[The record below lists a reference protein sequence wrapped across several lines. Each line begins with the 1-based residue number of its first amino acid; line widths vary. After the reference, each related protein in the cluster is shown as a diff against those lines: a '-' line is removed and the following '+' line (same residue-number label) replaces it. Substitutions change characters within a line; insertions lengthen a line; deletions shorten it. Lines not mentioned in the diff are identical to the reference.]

1 MDKTLQ
7 ALFAL
12 LRAGLWGRYDE
23 AMASAFPLSAQEWE
37 RVFTMA
43 RQQTVTGIA
52 FRGLDFL
59 PEDAAP
65 PMGVMA
71 KWMAHADRIEQS
83 NRVMNETVTKLY
95 GHFASAGVEAV
106 LQKGQGVAAMYP
118 EPLLRECG
126 DIDFYFPGHDGVSDP
141 LAGISGAV
149 RERQPDDSWSYVVDG
164 IVVEHHTDLLDIQSP
179 RAKRYV
185 KRLIEEK
192 GFEKVVTGDGVEVL
206 VPAPEVNLL
215 LLSSHILKHAFGVG
229 IGLRQ
234 FCDYAVARRYYE
246 RRVNAEEM
254 REIWRMTGLEK
265 WQELLENFLTEYL
278 SCHPER
284 QRRIFIGKI
293 LHSVQNDNAECHS
306 ESLLCHSEQS
316 CRSEQ
321 SSCHS
326 ERSEESFC
334 KKKTGVLLDIVL
346 KGGNFGV
353 YSKDREN
360 VPRARWAR
368 KVQTFKALMG
378 NIGFAFRYAP
388 GEWFWTTMQL
398 LGGQFR

>member
-12 LRAGLWGRYDE
+12 LQAGLWGTFDE
-23 AMASAFPLSAQEWE
+23 AAASAFPLSAGEWE
-37 RVFTMA
+37 RVFALA

-59 PEDAAP
+59 PEEAAP
-65 PMGVMA
+65 PMGIMA

-83 NRVMNETVTKLY
+83 NRVMNETVAKLY

-126 DIDFYFPGHDGVSDP
+126 DIDLFFPGHDGVSDP
-141 LAGISGAV
+141 LAGIDGAV
-149 RERQPDDSWSYVVDG
+149 RERQPDDSWVYVVDG
-164 IVVEHHTDLLDIQSP
+164 IIVEHHTDLLDIQSP

-246 RRVNAEEM
+246 GRVNEEEM

-265 WQELLENFLTEYL
+265 WQGLLEGFVTCYL
-278 SCHPER
+278 
-284 QRRIFIGKI
+284 GKR
-293 LHSVQNDNAECHS
+293 SFADAQDDRCHS
-306 ESLLCHSEQS
+306 EPCACHSEQS
-316 CRSEQ
+316 P
-321 SSCHS
+321 CHS
-326 ERSEESFC
+326 ERSEESFD
-334 KKKTGVLLDIVL
+334 KKKTDVLLDIVL

-360 VPRARWAR
+360 VSRARWAR
-368 KVQTFKALMG
+368 KVQTFRALMG
-378 NIGFAFRYAP
+378 NVGFAFRYAP

>member
-1 MDKTLQ
+1 MDRTLQ

-12 LRAGLWGRYDE
+12 LQAGLWGRYDD
-23 AMASAFPLSAQEWE
+23 AAASVFPLSAEEWE
-37 RVFTMA
+37 RVFTLA

-59 PEDAAP
+59 PEEAAP
-65 PMGVMA
+65 PMGVAA
-71 KWMAHADRIEQS
+71 KWMAHADRIEQC
-83 NRVMNETVTKLY
+83 NRIMNGTVAKLY

-126 DIDFYFPGHDGVSDP
+126 DIDLYFPGHDGVSDP
-141 LAGISGAV
+141 LAGIPGAV
-149 RERQPDDSWSYVVDG
+149 RKRQPDNSWSYLVDG
-164 IVVEHHTDLLDIQSP
+164 IVVEHHADLVDIQSP

-185 KRLIEEK
+185 KRLIDEK
-192 GFEKVVTGDGVEVL
+192 RFEKVVTGDGVEVM

-246 RRVNAEEM
+246 GRVNELEM

-265 WQELLENFLTEYL
+265 WQWLLEE
-278 SCHPER
+278 
-284 QRRIFIGKI
+284 FIGRF
-293 LHSVQNDNAECHS
+293 LDSDYVLARNDNKDLQDDS
-306 ESLLCHSEQS
+306 
-316 CRSEQ
+316 
-321 SSCHS
+321 HS
-326 ERSEESFC
+326 ERSEESFD
-334 KKKTGVLLDIVL
+334 KKKTDVLLDIVL

-360 VPRARWAR
+360 VSHARWVR
-368 KVQTFKALMG
+368 KMQTFRSLAG
-378 NIGFAFRYAP
+378 NVRFAFRYAP
-388 GEWFWTTMQL
+388 REWFWTIVQL

>member
-12 LRAGLWGRYDE
+12 LQAGLWGRFDE
-23 AMASAFPLSAQEWE
+23 ARASAFPLSAGEWE
-37 RVFTMA
+37 RVFTLA

-59 PEDAAP
+59 PEEAAP
-65 PMGVMA
+65 PMGIMV

-83 NRVMNETVTKLY
+83 NRVMNETVARLY

-126 DIDFYFPGHDGVSDP
+126 DIDLYFPGHDGVSDP
-141 LAGISGAV
+141 LAGIDGAV

-164 IVVEHHTDLLDIQSP
+164 IIVEHHTDLLDIQSP

-185 KRLIEEK
+185 KKLIQQK
-192 GFEKVVTGDGVEVL
+192 GFEKVVTGEGVEVL

-246 RRVNAEEM
+246 GRVNEEEM

-265 WQELLENFLTEYL
+265 WQDLLEGFL
-278 SCHPER
+278 
-284 QRRIFIGKI
+284 
-293 LHSVQNDNAECHS
+293 V
-306 ESLLCHSEQS
+306 
-316 CRSEQ
+316 
-321 SSCHS
+321 
-326 ERSEESFC
+326 
-334 KKKTGVLLDIVL
+334 KKTGVLLDIVL

>member
-12 LRAGLWGRYDE
+12 LQAGLWGIFDE
-23 AMASAFPLSAQEWE
+23 AAASAFPLSAGEWE
-37 RVFTMA
+37 CVFTLA

-59 PEDAAP
+59 PEEAAP
-65 PMGVMA
+65 PMGIMA

-83 NRVMNETVTKLY
+83 NRVMNETVAKLY

-126 DIDFYFPGHDGVSDP
+126 DIDLYFPGHDGISDP
-141 LAGISGAV
+141 LTGIDGAV
-149 RERQPDDSWSYVVDG
+149 RERQPDDSWVYVVDG
-164 IVVEHHTDLLDIQSP
+164 IIVEHHTDLLDIQSP

-246 RRVNAEEM
+246 GRVNEEEM

-265 WQELLENFLTEYL
+265 WQDLLEGFL
-278 SCHPER
+278 
-284 QRRIFIGKI
+284 
-293 LHSVQNDNAECHS
+293 V
-306 ESLLCHSEQS
+306 
-316 CRSEQ
+316 
-321 SSCHS
+321 
-326 ERSEESFC
+326 
-334 KKKTGVLLDIVL
+334 KKTGVLLDIVL

-378 NIGFAFRYAP
+378 NLGFAFRYAP

>member
-12 LRAGLWGRYDE
+12 LQAGLWGTLDE
-23 AMASAFPLSAQEWE
+23 AGASVFPLSAGEWE
-37 RVFTMA
+37 RVFTLA

-59 PEDAAP
+59 PEEAAP
-65 PMGVMA
+65 PMGIMA

-83 NRVMNETVTKLY
+83 NRVMNETVAKLY

-126 DIDFYFPGHDGVSDP
+126 DIDLYFPGHDGVSDP
-141 LAGISGAV
+141 LAGIDGAV

-164 IVVEHHTDLLDIQSP
+164 IIVEHHTDLLDIQSP

-246 RRVNAEEM
+246 GRVNEEEM

-265 WQELLENFLTEYL
+265 WQGLLEGFL
-278 SCHPER
+278 
-284 QRRIFIGKI
+284 
-293 LHSVQNDNAECHS
+293 V
-306 ESLLCHSEQS
+306 
-316 CRSEQ
+316 
-321 SSCHS
+321 
-326 ERSEESFC
+326 
-334 KKKTGVLLDIVL
+334 KKTGVLLDIVL

>member
-1 MDKTLQ
+1 MEKTLQ
-7 ALFAL
+7 ALFARL
-12 LRAGLWGRYDE
+12 QAGLWGTFDE
-23 AMASAFPLSAQEWE
+23 AAASAFPLSAGEWE
-37 RVFTMA
+37 RVFTLA
-43 RQQTVTGIA
+43 RQQTVTGIT

-59 PEDAAP
+59 PEEAAP
-65 PMGVMA
+65 PMGIMA

-83 NRVMNETVTKLY
+83 NRVMNETVARLY

-126 DIDFYFPGHDGVSDP
+126 DIDLYFPGHDGVSDP
-141 LAGISGAV
+141 LAGIDGAV
-149 RERQPDDSWSYVVDG
+149 RERQPDDSWVYVVDG
-164 IVVEHHTDLLDIQSP
+164 IIVEHHTDLLDIQSP

-192 GFEKVVTGDGVEVL
+192 GFEKVVTRDGVEVL

-246 RRVNAEEM
+246 GRVNLQEM
-254 REIWRMTGLEK
+254 REIWKKTGLEK
-265 WQELLENFLTEYL
+265 WQSLLEE
-278 SCHPER
+278 
-284 QRRIFIGKI
+284 FIGRF
-293 LHSVQNDNAECHS
+293 LDSDCALARNDNKDF
-306 ESLLCHSEQS
+306 QDDT
-316 CRSEQ
+316 
-321 SSCHS
+321 HS
-326 ERSEESFC
+326 ERSEESFY
-334 KKKTGVLLDIVL
+334 KKKTDVLLDIVL

-368 KVQTFKALMG
+368 KVQTFRALMG

-388 GEWFWTTMQL
+388 WEWFWTTMQL

>member
-12 LRAGLWGRYDE
+12 LQAGLWGTFDE
-23 AMASAFPLSAQEWE
+23 AAASAFPLSAGEWE
-37 RVFTMA
+37 RVFTLA

-59 PEDAAP
+59 PEEAAP
-65 PMGVMA
+65 PMGIMA

-83 NRVMNETVTKLY
+83 NRIMNETVAKLY

-126 DIDFYFPGHDGVSDP
+126 DIDLYFPGHDGVSDP
-141 LAGISGAV
+141 LGGIDGAV
-149 RERQPDDSWSYVVDG
+149 RERQPDDSWVYVVDG
-164 IVVEHHTDLLDIQSP
+164 IIVEHHTDLLDIQSP

-185 KRLIEEK
+185 RKLIQEK

-246 RRVNAEEM
+246 GSVNELEM
-254 REIWRMTGLEK
+254 REIWKRAGLAK
-265 WQELLENFLTEYL
+265 WQELLDAF
-278 SCHPER
+278 
-284 QRRIFIGKI
+284 F
-293 LHSVQNDNAECHS
+293 V
-306 ESLLCHSEQS
+306 
-316 CRSEQ
+316 
-321 SSCHS
+321 
-326 ERSEESFC
+326 
-334 KKKTGVLLDIVL
+334 KKTGVLLDIVL

>member
-1 MDKTLQ
+1 MDKTLR

-12 LRAGLWGRYDE
+12 LQAGLWGTFDE
-23 AMASAFPLSAQEWE
+23 AVASAFPLSAGEWE
-37 RVFTMA
+37 RVFTLA

-59 PEDAAP
+59 PEEAAP
-65 PMGVMA
+65 PMGIMA

-83 NRVMNETVTKLY
+83 NRVMNETVAKLY
-95 GHFASAGVEAV
+95 GYFASAGVEAV

-126 DIDFYFPGHDGVSDP
+126 DIDLYFPGHDGVSDP
-141 LAGISGAV
+141 LAGIDGAV

-164 IVVEHHTDLLDIQSP
+164 IIVEHHTDLLDIQSP

-192 GFEKVVTGDGVEVL
+192 GFEKVVTGGGVDVL

-246 RRVNAEEM
+246 GRVNEEEM

-265 WQELLENFLTEYL
+265 WQGLLEGFL
-278 SCHPER
+278 
-284 QRRIFIGKI
+284 
-293 LHSVQNDNAECHS
+293 V
-306 ESLLCHSEQS
+306 
-316 CRSEQ
+316 
-321 SSCHS
+321 
-326 ERSEESFC
+326 
-334 KKKTGVLLDIVL
+334 KKTGVLLDIVL

>member
-23 AMASAFPLSAQEWE
+23 AMASAFPLSAQEWG

-52 FRGLDFL
+52 FRGLDYL
-59 PEDAAP
+59 PEEAAP
-65 PMGVMA
+65 PMGLMA

-83 NRVMNETVTKLY
+83 SRMMNETVAKLF
-95 GHFASAGVEAV
+95 GHFSASGIEAV
-106 LQKGQGVAAMYP
+106 LQKGQGIAAMYP

-126 DIDFYFPGHDGVSDP
+126 DIDIYFPGHDGVSDP
-141 LAGISGAV
+141 LAGIAGAV
-149 RERQPDDSWSYVVDG
+149 RERQPDDSWTYVVDG
-164 IVVEHHTDLLDIQSP
+164 IIVEHHTDLLDIQSP

-185 KRLIEEK
+185 QKLIKEK

-246 RRVNAEEM
+246 GRVNEEEM

-265 WQELLENFLTEYL
+265 WEGLLEGFVTGCLG
-278 SCHPER
+278 ER
-284 QRRIFIGKI
+284 
-293 LHSVQNDNAECHS
+293 
-306 ESLLCHSEQS
+306 
-316 CRSEQ
+316 
-321 SSCHS
+321 CHS
-326 ERSEESFC
+326 ERSEESFY
-334 KKKTGVLLDIVL
+334 KKKTDVLLDIVL

-353 YSKDREN
+353 YSKDYDKKSRTKW
-360 VPRARWAR
+360 VR
-368 KVQTFKALMG
+368 KMHTFKSLAG
-378 NIGFAFRYAP
+378 NASFAFRYAP
-388 GEWFWTTMQL
+388 REWFWTVRQL

>member
-12 LRAGLWGRYDE
+12 LQAGLWGTFDE
-23 AMASAFPLSAQEWE
+23 AVASAFPLSAGEWE
-37 RVFTMA
+37 RVFTLA

-59 PEDAAP
+59 PEEAAP
-65 PMGVMA
+65 PMGIMA

-83 NRVMNETVTKLY
+83 NRVMNETVAKLY
-95 GHFASAGVEAV
+95 GYFASAGVEAV

-126 DIDFYFPGHDGVSDP
+126 DIDLYFPGHDGISDP
-141 LAGISGAV
+141 LAGIDGAV
-149 RERQPDDSWSYVVDG
+149 RERQPDDSWVYVVDG
-164 IVVEHHTDLLDIQSP
+164 IIVEHHTDLLDIQSP

-206 VPAPEVNLL
+206 VPSPEVNLL

-246 RRVNAEEM
+246 GRVNEEEM

-265 WQELLENFLTEYL
+265 WQGLLEEVVTGYL
-278 SCHPER
+278 GER
-284 QRRIFIGKI
+284 SFADAQDDR
-293 LHSVQNDNAECHS
+293 
-306 ESLLCHSEQS
+306 CHSEQS
-316 CRSEQ
+316 PRSEHYSCHSEHYPCRSEQ
-321 SSCHS
+321 SRCHS
-326 ERSEESFC
+326 ERSEESFY
-334 KKKTGVLLDIVL
+334 KKKTDVLLDIVL

-353 YSKDREN
+353 YSKDRES
-360 VPRARWAR
+360 VPRALWAR

-378 NIGFAFRYAP
+378 NIGFALRYAP
-388 GEWFWTTMQL
+388 REWFWTTMQL

>member
-12 LRAGLWGRYDE
+12 LQAGIWGIFDE
-23 AMASAFPLSAQEWE
+23 AAASAFPLSAGEWE
-37 RVFTMA
+37 RVFTLA

-59 PEDAAP
+59 PEEAAP
-65 PMGVMA
+65 PMGIMA

-83 NRVMNETVTKLY
+83 NRVMNETVAKLY
-95 GHFASAGVEAV
+95 GYFASAGVEAV

-118 EPLLRECG
+118 DPLLRECG
-126 DIDFYFPGHDGVSDP
+126 DIDLYFPGHDGVSDP
-141 LAGISGAV
+141 LAGIDGAV
-149 RERQPDDSWSYVVDG
+149 REKQPDDSWSYVVDG
-164 IVVEHHTDLLDIQSP
+164 IIVEHHTDLLDIQSP

-185 KRLIEEK
+185 QKLIQEK

-246 RRVNAEEM
+246 GRVNEEEM

-265 WQELLENFLTEYL
+265 WQDLLEGFL
-278 SCHPER
+278 
-284 QRRIFIGKI
+284 
-293 LHSVQNDNAECHS
+293 V
-306 ESLLCHSEQS
+306 
-316 CRSEQ
+316 
-321 SSCHS
+321 
-326 ERSEESFC
+326 
-334 KKKTGVLLDIVL
+334 KKTGVLLDIVL

-360 VPRARWAR
+360 APRARWAR

-388 GEWFWTTMQL
+388 KEWFWTTMQL

>member
-12 LRAGLWGRYDE
+12 LRAGLWGIFDE
-23 AMASAFPLSAQEWE
+23 AAASAFPLSAGEWE
-37 RVFTMA
+37 RVFTLA

-59 PEDAAP
+59 PEEAAP
-65 PMGVMA
+65 PMGIMA

-83 NRVMNETVTKLY
+83 NRVMNETVAKLY

-126 DIDFYFPGHDGVSDP
+126 DIDLYFPGHDGFSDP
-141 LAGISGAV
+141 LAGIDGAV

-164 IVVEHHTDLLDIQSP
+164 IIVEHHTDLLDIQSP

-185 KRLIEEK
+185 QKLIQEK

-234 FCDYAVARRYYE
+234 FCDYAVALRYYE
-246 RRVNAEEM
+246 GRVNEEEM
-254 REIWRMTGLEK
+254 REIWKKTGLEK
-265 WQELLENFLTEYL
+265 WQWLLEE
-278 SCHPER
+278 
-284 QRRIFIGKI
+284 FIGRF
-293 LHSVQNDNAECHS
+293 LDSDCALARNDNKD
-306 ESLLCHSEQS
+306 LQDDT
-316 CRSEQ
+316 
-321 SSCHS
+321 HS
-326 ERSEESFC
+326 ERSEESFY

-368 KVQTFKALMG
+368 KVQTFKALMS
-378 NIGFAFRYAP
+378 NLGFAFRYAP

>member
-1 MDKTLQ
+1 MDRTLQ

-12 LRAGLWGRYDE
+12 LQAGLWGRYDD
-23 AMASAFPLSAQEWE
+23 AAASVFPLSAEEWE
-37 RVFTMA
+37 RVFILA

-59 PEDAAP
+59 PEESAP
-65 PMGVMA
+65 PMVVAA

-83 NRVMNETVTKLY
+83 NRIMNGTVAKLY

-118 EPLLRECG
+118 EPMLRECG
-126 DIDFYFPGHDGVSDP
+126 DIDLYFPGHDGVSDP
-141 LAGISGAV
+141 LAGIPGAV
-149 RERQPDDSWSYVVDG
+149 RKRQPDNSWSYLVDG
-164 IVVEHHTDLLDIQSP
+164 IVVEHHADLVDIQSP

-192 GFEKVVTGDGVEVL
+192 GFEKVVTGDGVEVM

-246 RRVNAEEM
+246 GRVNEEEM

-265 WQELLENFLTEYL
+265 WQGLLEGFVTGCLG
-278 SCHPER
+278 ER
-284 QRRIFIGKI
+284 
-293 LHSVQNDNAECHS
+293 
-306 ESLLCHSEQS
+306 
-316 CRSEQ
+316 
-321 SSCHS
+321 CHS
-326 ERSEESFC
+326 ERSEESFY
-334 KKKTGVLLDIVL
+334 KKKTDVLLDIVL

>member
-12 LRAGLWGRYDE
+12 LQAGLWGTFDE
-23 AMASAFPLSAQEWE
+23 AVASAFPLSAGEWE
-37 RVFTMA
+37 RVFTLA

-59 PEDAAP
+59 PEEAAP
-65 PMGVMA
+65 PMGIMA
-71 KWMAHADRIEQS
+71 KWMAHADRVEQS
-83 NRVMNETVTKLY
+83 NRVMNETVAKLY

-106 LQKGQGVAAMYP
+106 LQKGQGIAAMYP

-126 DIDFYFPGHDGVSDP
+126 DIDLYFPGHDGVSDP
-141 LAGISGAV
+141 LAGIDGAV

-164 IVVEHHTDLLDIQSP
+164 IIVEHHTDLLDIQSP

-185 KRLIEEK
+185 QKLIKEK

-246 RRVNAEEM
+246 GRVNPQEM
-254 REIWRMTGLEK
+254 REIWKKTGLEK
-265 WQELLENFLTEYL
+265 WQSLLEE
-278 SCHPER
+278 
-284 QRRIFIGKI
+284 FIGRF
-293 LHSVQNDNAECHS
+293 LDSDCALARNDNEDLQNDK
-306 ESLLCHSEQS
+306 

-321 SSCHS
+321 STRSEHYPCHS
-326 ERSEESFC
+326 ERSEESFY

-378 NIGFAFRYAP
+378 NLGFAFRYAP

>member
-12 LRAGLWGRYDE
+12 LQAGLWGTLDE
-23 AMASAFPLSAQEWE
+23 AGASVFPLSAGEWE
-37 RVFTMA
+37 RVFTLA

-59 PEDAAP
+59 PEEAAP
-65 PMGVMA
+65 PMDIMA

-83 NRVMNETVTKLY
+83 NRVMNETVAKLY

-126 DIDFYFPGHDGVSDP
+126 DIDLYFPGHDGVSDP
-141 LAGISGAV
+141 LAGIDGAV
-149 RERQPDDSWSYVVDG
+149 RERQPDGSWSYVVDG
-164 IVVEHHTDLLDIQSP
+164 IIVEHHADLVDIQSP
-179 RAKRYV
+179 RAKIYV
-185 KRLIEEK
+185 QKLIQEK
-192 GFEKVVTGDGVEVL
+192 GFEKVVTADGVEVL

-246 RRVNAEEM
+246 GRVNEEEM

-265 WQELLENFLTEYL
+265 WQSLLEE
-278 SCHPER
+278 
-284 QRRIFIGKI
+284 FIGRF
-293 LHSVQNDNAECHS
+293 LDSDCALARNDNKDF
-306 ESLLCHSEQS
+306 QDDT
-316 CRSEQ
+316 
-321 SSCHS
+321 HS
-326 ERSEESFC
+326 ERSEESFY

>member
-12 LRAGLWGRYDE
+12 LQAGLWGTFDE
-23 AMASAFPLSAQEWE
+23 AGASVFPLSAGEWE
-37 RVFTMA
+37 RVFTLA

-59 PEDAAP
+59 PEEAAP
-65 PMGVMA
+65 PMGIMA

-83 NRVMNETVTKLY
+83 NRVMNETVAKLY

-126 DIDFYFPGHDGVSDP
+126 DIDLYFPGHDGISDP
-141 LAGISGAV
+141 LAGIDGAV
-149 RERQPDDSWSYVVDG
+149 RERQPDDSWVYVVDG
-164 IVVEHHTDLLDIQSP
+164 IIIEHHTDLLDIQSP

-246 RRVNAEEM
+246 GRVNEEEM
-254 REIWRMTGLEK
+254 REIWRRTGLEK
-265 WQELLENFLTEYL
+265 WTDLLEGFVRRFLDSDCALARNDNEDL
-278 SCHPER
+278 
-284 QRRIFIGKI
+284 
-293 LHSVQNDNAECHS
+293 QNDK
-306 ESLLCHSEQS
+306 

-321 SSCHS
+321 SHCRSEQSPCHS
-326 ERSEESFC
+326 ERSEESFY
-334 KKKTGVLLDIVL
+334 KKKTDVLLDIVL

-378 NIGFAFRYAP
+378 NVGFASRYAP
-388 GEWFWTTMQL
+388 REWFWTTMQL

>member
-12 LRAGLWGRYDE
+12 LQAGLWGTFDE
-23 AMASAFPLSAQEWE
+23 AAASAFPLSAGEWE
-37 RVFTMA
+37 RVFTLA
-43 RQQTVTGIA
+43 RQQTVTGIT

-59 PEDAAP
+59 PEEAAP
-65 PMGVMA
+65 PMGIMA

-83 NRVMNETVTKLY
+83 NRVMNETVSKLY

-126 DIDFYFPGHDGVSDP
+126 DIDLYFPGHDGVSDP
-141 LAGISGAV
+141 WAGIDGAV

-164 IVVEHHTDLLDIQSP
+164 IIVEHHTDLLDIQSP

-246 RRVNAEEM
+246 GRVNEEEM

-265 WQELLENFLTEYL
+265 WQDLLEGFL
-278 SCHPER
+278 
-284 QRRIFIGKI
+284 
-293 LHSVQNDNAECHS
+293 V
-306 ESLLCHSEQS
+306 
-316 CRSEQ
+316 
-321 SSCHS
+321 
-326 ERSEESFC
+326 
-334 KKKTGVLLDIVL
+334 KKTGVLLDIVL

-360 VPRARWAR
+360 VPRARWVR

>member
-12 LRAGLWGRYDE
+12 LQAGLWGTLDE
-23 AMASAFPLSAQEWE
+23 AGASVFPLSAGEWE
-37 RVFTMA
+37 RVFTLA

-59 PEDAAP
+59 PEEAAP
-65 PMGVMA
+65 PMGIMA

-83 NRVMNETVTKLY
+83 NRVMNETVAKLY

-126 DIDFYFPGHDGVSDP
+126 DIDLYFPGHDGISDP
-141 LAGISGAV
+141 LAGIDGAV

-164 IVVEHHTDLLDIQSP
+164 IIVEHHTDLLDIQSP

-215 LLSSHILKHAFGVG
+215 LLSSHILKHAFEVG

-246 RRVNAEEM
+246 GRVNEEEM
-254 REIWRMTGLEK
+254 REIWKKTGLEK
-265 WQELLENFLTEYL
+265 WQGLLEGFVTGYL
-278 SCHPER
+278 GER
-284 QRRIFIGKI
+284 SFADAQDDR
-293 LHSVQNDNAECHS
+293 CHS
-306 ESLLCHSEQS
+306 EHYP
-316 CRSEQ
+316 
-321 SSCHS
+321 CHS

>member
-1 MDKTLQ
+1 MDRTLQ

-12 LRAGLWGRYDE
+12 LQAGLWGRYDD
-23 AMASAFPLSAQEWE
+23 AAASVFPLSAEEWE
-37 RVFTMA
+37 HVFTLA

-59 PEDAAP
+59 PEEAAP
-65 PMGVMA
+65 PMVVAA

-83 NRVMNETVTKLY
+83 NRIMNGTVAKLY

-141 LAGISGAV
+141 LSGIPGAV
-149 RERQPDDSWSYVVDG
+149 RKRQPDNSWSYLVDG
-164 IVVEHHTDLLDIQSP
+164 IVVEHHAVLVDIQSP

-185 KRLIEEK
+185 KRLIEER
-192 GFEKVVTGDGVEVL
+192 GFEKVVTRDGVEVM

-234 FCDYAVARRYYE
+234 FCDYAVAKRYYE
-246 RRVNAEEM
+246 GRVNEEEM

-265 WQELLENFLTEYL
+265 WQELLEE
-278 SCHPER
+278 
-284 QRRIFIGKI
+284 FIGRFLDSDCVLARNDNKDF
-293 LHSVQNDNAECHS
+293 QNDK
-306 ESLLCHSEQS
+306 

-321 SSCHS
+321 SPCHS
-326 ERSEESFC
+326 ERSEESFD
-334 KKKTGVLLDIVL
+334 KKKTDVLLDIVL

-360 VPRARWAR
+360 VSHARWMR
-368 KVQTFKALMG
+368 KVQTFRSLAG
-378 NIGFAFRYAP
+378 NMRFAFRYAP
-388 GEWFWTTMQL
+388 REWFWTIVQL

>member
-12 LRAGLWGRYDE
+12 LQAGLWGRFDE
-23 AMASAFPLSAQEWE
+23 AAASAFPLSAGEWE
-37 RVFTMA
+37 RVFTLA

-59 PEDAAP
+59 SEEAAP
-65 PMGVMA
+65 PMGIMA

-83 NRVMNETVTKLY
+83 NRVMNETVAKLY

-126 DIDFYFPGHDGVSDP
+126 DIDLYFPGHDGVSDP
-141 LAGISGAV
+141 LLGIDGAV
-149 RERQPDDSWSYVVDG
+149 RERHPDDSWAYVVDG
-164 IVVEHHTDLLDIQSP
+164 IIVEHHTDLLDIQSP

-192 GFEKVVTGDGVEVL
+192 GFEKVVTGGGVEVL

-234 FCDYAVARRYYE
+234 LCDYAVARRYYE
-246 RRVNAEEM
+246 GRVNPQEM
-254 REIWRMTGLEK
+254 REIWKKTGLEK
-265 WQELLENFLTEYL
+265 WQGLLEE
-278 SCHPER
+278 
-284 QRRIFIGKI
+284 FIGRF
-293 LHSVQNDNAECHS
+293 LDSDCALARNDN
-306 ESLLCHSEQS
+306 
-316 CRSEQ
+316 
-321 SSCHS
+321 
-326 ERSEESFC
+326 EESFY

>member
-12 LRAGLWGRYDE
+12 LRAGLWGIFDE
-23 AMASAFPLSAQEWE
+23 AAASAFPLSAGEWE
-37 RVFTMA
+37 RVLTLA

-59 PEDAAP
+59 PEEAAP
-65 PMGVMA
+65 PMGIMA

-83 NRVMNETVTKLY
+83 NRVMNETVAKLY

-126 DIDFYFPGHDGVSDP
+126 DIDLYFPGHDGVSDP
-141 LAGISGAV
+141 LAGIYGAV
-149 RERQPDDSWSYVVDG
+149 RERHPDDSWAYVVDG
-164 IVVEHHTDLLDIQSP
+164 IIVEHHTDLLDIQSP

-185 KRLIEEK
+185 KQLIQEK
-192 GFEKVVTGDGVEVL
+192 GFEKVVTGEGVEVL

-234 FCDYAVARRYYE
+234 FCDYAVAGRYYE
-246 RRVNAEEM
+246 GRVNPQEM
-254 REIWRMTGLEK
+254 REIWKKTGLEK
-265 WQELLENFLTEYL
+265 WQSLLEE
-278 SCHPER
+278 
-284 QRRIFIGKI
+284 FIGRF
-293 LHSVQNDNAECHS
+293 LDSDCALARNDNEDLQNDK
-306 ESLLCHSEQS
+306 

-321 SSCHS
+321 SPRSEHYPCHS
-326 ERSEESFC
+326 ERSEESFY
-334 KKKTGVLLDIVL
+334 KKKTDVLLDIVL

>member
-12 LRAGLWGRYDE
+12 LQAGLWGIFDE
-23 AMASAFPLSAQEWE
+23 AAASAFPLSAGEWE
-37 RVFTMA
+37 RVFTLA

-59 PEDAAP
+59 PEEAAP
-65 PMGVMA
+65 PMGIMA

-83 NRVMNETVTKLY
+83 NRVMNETVAKLY

-126 DIDFYFPGHDGVSDP
+126 DIDLYFPGHDGVSDP
-141 LAGISGAV
+141 LAGIDGAV

-164 IVVEHHTDLLDIQSP
+164 IIVEHHTDLLDIQSP

-185 KRLIEEK
+185 KRLMEEK

-246 RRVNAEEM
+246 GRVNEEEM

-265 WQELLENFLTEYL
+265 WQDLLEGFL
-278 SCHPER
+278 
-284 QRRIFIGKI
+284 
-293 LHSVQNDNAECHS
+293 V
-306 ESLLCHSEQS
+306 
-316 CRSEQ
+316 
-321 SSCHS
+321 
-326 ERSEESFC
+326 
-334 KKKTGVLLDIVL
+334 KKTGVLLDIVL

-360 VPRARWAR
+360 IPRARWAR
-368 KVQTFKALMG
+368 KVQTFKALTG

>member
-12 LRAGLWGRYDE
+12 LQAGLWGTFDE
-23 AMASAFPLSAQEWE
+23 AVASAFPLSAGEWE
-37 RVFTMA
+37 RVFTLA

-59 PEDAAP
+59 PEEAAP
-65 PMGVMA
+65 PMGIMA

-83 NRVMNETVTKLY
+83 NRVMNETVAKLY

-126 DIDFYFPGHDGVSDP
+126 DIDLYFPGHDGVSDP
-141 LAGISGAV
+141 LTGIDGAV
-149 RERQPDDSWSYVVDG
+149 RERQPDDSWVYVVDG
-164 IVVEHHTDLLDIQSP
+164 IIVEHHTDLLDIQSP

-246 RRVNAEEM
+246 GRVNPQEM
-254 REIWRMTGLEK
+254 REIWKKTGLEK
-265 WQELLENFLTEYL
+265 WQSLLEE
-278 SCHPER
+278 
-284 QRRIFIGKI
+284 FIGRF
-293 LHSVQNDNAECHS
+293 LDSDCALARNDNKDF
-306 ESLLCHSEQS
+306 QDDT
-316 CRSEQ
+316 
-321 SSCHS
+321 HS
-326 ERSEESFC
+326 ERSEESFY
-334 KKKTGVLLDIVL
+334 KKKTDVLLDIVL

-360 VPRARWAR
+360 VPRARWVR

-378 NIGFAFRYAP
+378 NVGFAFRYAP

>member
-12 LRAGLWGRYDE
+12 LQAGLWGIFDE
-23 AMASAFPLSAQEWE
+23 AAASAFPLSAGEWE
-37 RVFTMA
+37 RVFTLA

-59 PEDAAP
+59 PEEAAP
-65 PMGVMA
+65 PMGIMA

-83 NRVMNETVTKLY
+83 NRVMNETVAKLY

-126 DIDFYFPGHDGVSDP
+126 DIDLYFPGHDGVSDP
-141 LAGISGAV
+141 LAGIDGAV

-164 IVVEHHTDLLDIQSP
+164 IIVEHHTDLLDIQSP

-185 KRLIEEK
+185 KRLMEEK

-246 RRVNAEEM
+246 GRVNEEEM

-265 WQELLENFLTEYL
+265 WQGLLEGFL
-278 SCHPER
+278 
-284 QRRIFIGKI
+284 
-293 LHSVQNDNAECHS
+293 V
-306 ESLLCHSEQS
+306 
-316 CRSEQ
+316 
-321 SSCHS
+321 
-326 ERSEESFC
+326 
-334 KKKTGVLLDIVL
+334 KKTGVLLDIVL

>member
-1 MDKTLQ
+1 MDRTLQ
-7 ALFAL
+7 ALFVL
-12 LRAGLWGRYDE
+12 LQAGLWGRYDD
-23 AMASAFPLSAQEWE
+23 AAASVFPLSAEEWE
-37 RVFTMA
+37 RVFTLA

-59 PEDAAP
+59 PEEAAP
-65 PMGVMA
+65 PMVVAA

-83 NRVMNETVTKLY
+83 NRIMNGTVAKLY

-126 DIDFYFPGHDGVSDP
+126 DIDLHFPGHDGVSDP
-141 LAGISGAV
+141 LAGIPGAV
-149 RERQPDDSWSYVVDG
+149 RKRQPDNSWSYLVEG
-164 IVVEHHTDLLDIQSP
+164 IVVEHHADLVDIQCP

-192 GFEKVVTGDGVEVL
+192 GFEKVVTGDGVEVM

-246 RRVNAEEM
+246 GRVNEEEM

-265 WQELLENFLTEYL
+265 WEELLEG
-278 SCHPER
+278 
-284 QRRIFIGKI
+284 FIGRF
-293 LHSVQNDNAECHS
+293 LDSDCVLARNDNEDFQNDKCRS
-306 ESLLCHSEQS
+306 EQPTRSEHYPCHSEQS
-316 CRSEQ
+316 P
-321 SSCHS
+321 CHS
-326 ERSEESFC
+326 ERSEESFD
-334 KKKTGVLLDIVL
+334 KKKTDVLLDIVL

-353 YSKDREN
+353 YSEDREN
-360 VPRARWAR
+360 DSHARWAR
-368 KVQTFKALMG
+368 KVQTFRSLAG
-378 NIGFAFRYAP
+378 NVRFAFRYAP
-388 GEWFWTTMQL
+388 KEWFWTIVQL

>member
-12 LRAGLWGRYDE
+12 LQAGLWGRFDG
-23 AMASAFPLSAQEWE
+23 AAASAFPLSAGEWE
-37 RVFTMA
+37 RVFTLA

-59 PEDAAP
+59 PEEAAP
-65 PMGVMA
+65 PMGIMA

-83 NRVMNETVTKLY
+83 NRVMNETVAKLY

-126 DIDFYFPGHDGVSDP
+126 DIDLYFPGHDGVSDP
-141 LAGISGAV
+141 LAGIDGAV
-149 RERQPDDSWSYVVDG
+149 REKQPDDSWSYVVDG
-164 IVVEHHTDLLDIQSP
+164 IIVEHHTDLLDIQSP

-234 FCDYAVARRYYE
+234 FCDYAVVRRYYE
-246 RRVNAEEM
+246 GRVNEEEM

-265 WQELLENFLTEYL
+265 WQDLLEGFL
-278 SCHPER
+278 
-284 QRRIFIGKI
+284 
-293 LHSVQNDNAECHS
+293 V
-306 ESLLCHSEQS
+306 
-316 CRSEQ
+316 
-321 SSCHS
+321 
-326 ERSEESFC
+326 
-334 KKKTGVLLDIVL
+334 KKTGVLLDIVL

-368 KVQTFKALMG
+368 KVQTFKALTG

>member
-12 LRAGLWGRYDE
+12 LQAGLWGKFDE
-23 AMASAFPLSAQEWE
+23 ATASAFPLSAGEWE
-37 RVFTMA
+37 RVFTLA

-59 PEDAAP
+59 PEEAAP
-65 PMGVMA
+65 PMGIMA

-83 NRVMNETVTKLY
+83 NRIMNETLAKLY
-95 GHFASAGVEAV
+95 GHFSASGVDAV

-164 IVVEHHTDLLDIQSP
+164 IVVEHHADLVDIQSP
-179 RAKRYV
+179 KAKKYV

-246 RRVNAEEM
+246 GRVNEEEM

-265 WQELLENFLTEYL
+265 WQGLLEEVVTGCLG
-278 SCHPER
+278 ER
-284 QRRIFIGKI
+284 SFADAQDDK
-293 LHSVQNDNAECHS
+293 CHS
-306 ESLLCHSEQS
+306 EPCACHSEQSPRSEQS
-316 CRSEQ
+316 CRSEHYP
-321 SSCHS
+321 CHS
-326 ERSEESFC
+326 ERSEESFS

-378 NIGFAFRYAP
+378 NIDFAFRYAP

>member
-12 LRAGLWGRYDE
+12 LQAGLWGRFDE
-23 AMASAFPLSAQEWE
+23 VVASAFPLSAGEWE
-37 RVFTMA
+37 RVFTLA

-59 PEDAAP
+59 PEEAAP
-65 PMGVMA
+65 PMGIMA

-83 NRVMNETVTKLY
+83 NRVMNETVAKLY
-95 GHFASAGVEAV
+95 GYFASAGVEAV

-126 DIDFYFPGHDGVSDP
+126 DIDLYFPGHDGVSDP
-141 LAGISGAV
+141 LAGIDGAV

-164 IVVEHHTDLLDIQSP
+164 IIVEHHTDLLDIQSP

-185 KRLIEEK
+185 RKLIQEK
-192 GFEKVVTGDGVEVL
+192 GFDKVMTGDGVEVL
-206 VPAPEVNLL
+206 VPVPEVNLL

-246 RRVNAEEM
+246 GRVNPQEM
-254 REIWRMTGLEK
+254 REIWKKTGLEK
-265 WQELLENFLTEYL
+265 WQSLLEE
-278 SCHPER
+278 
-284 QRRIFIGKI
+284 FIGRF
-293 LHSVQNDNAECHS
+293 LDSDCALARNDNKDF
-306 ESLLCHSEQS
+306 QDDT
-316 CRSEQ
+316 
-321 SSCHS
+321 HS
-326 ERSEESFC
+326 ERNEESFY

>member
-12 LRAGLWGRYDE
+12 LQAGIWGIFDE
-23 AMASAFPLSAQEWE
+23 AAASAFPLSAGEWE
-37 RVFTMA
+37 RVFTLA

-59 PEDAAP
+59 PEEAAP
-65 PMGVMA
+65 PMGIMA

-83 NRVMNETVTKLY
+83 NRVMNETVAKLY
-95 GHFASAGVEAV
+95 GYFASAGVEAV

-126 DIDFYFPGHDGVSDP
+126 DIDLYFPGHDGVSDP
-141 LAGISGAV
+141 LAGIDGAV
-149 RERQPDDSWSYVVDG
+149 RERQPDYSWSYIVDG
-164 IVVEHHTDLLDIQSP
+164 IIVEHHTDLLDIQSP

-185 KRLIEEK
+185 QKLIKEK
-192 GFEKVVTGDGVEVL
+192 GFEQVVTADGVEIL

-246 RRVNAEEM
+246 GRVNEEEM

-265 WQELLENFLTEYL
+265 WQDLLEGFL
-278 SCHPER
+278 
-284 QRRIFIGKI
+284 
-293 LHSVQNDNAECHS
+293 V
-306 ESLLCHSEQS
+306 
-316 CRSEQ
+316 
-321 SSCHS
+321 
-326 ERSEESFC
+326 
-334 KKKTGVLLDIVL
+334 KKTGVLLDIVL

-368 KVQTFKALMG
+368 KVQTFKALMS

-388 GEWFWTTMQL
+388 GEWFWTTLQL

>member
-12 LRAGLWGRYDE
+12 LQAGLWGRFDD
-23 AMASAFPLSAQEWE
+23 AAASAFPLSAGEWE
-37 RVFTMA
+37 RVFTLA

-52 FRGLDFL
+52 FRGLDYL
-59 PEDAAP
+59 SEEAAP
-65 PMGVMA
+65 PMGLMA

-83 NRVMNETVTKLY
+83 NRVMNETVAKLY
-95 GHFASAGVEAV
+95 GYFASAGVEAV

-126 DIDFYFPGHDGVSDP
+126 DIDLYFPGHDGVSDP
-141 LAGISGAV
+141 LAGIDGAI
-149 RERQPDDSWSYVVDG
+149 RERQPDDSWVYVVDG
-164 IVVEHHTDLLDIQSP
+164 IIVEHHADMVDIQSP

-246 RRVNAEEM
+246 GRVNEEEM

-265 WQELLENFLTEYL
+265 WEELLEE
-278 SCHPER
+278 
-284 QRRIFIGKI
+284 FIGRF
-293 LHSVQNDNAECHS
+293 LDSDCALARNDNEDLQNDK
-306 ESLLCHSEQS
+306 
-316 CRSEQ
+316 CR
-321 SSCHS
+321 S
-326 ERSEESFC
+326 ERSEESFY
-334 KKKTGVLLDIVL
+334 KKKTDVLLDIVL

-388 GEWFWTTMQL
+388 GEWFWTTLQL

>member
-12 LRAGLWGRYDE
+12 LQAGLWGIFDE
-23 AMASAFPLSAQEWE
+23 AAASAFPLSAGEWE
-37 RVFTMA
+37 RVFTLA

-59 PEDAAP
+59 PEEAAP
-65 PMGVMA
+65 PMGIMA

-83 NRVMNETVTKLY
+83 NRVMNETVARLY

-126 DIDFYFPGHDGVSDP
+126 DIDLYFPGHDGVSDP
-141 LAGISGAV
+141 LAGIDGAV
-149 RERQPDDSWSYVVDG
+149 RERQPDDSWSYDVDG
-164 IVVEHHTDLLDIQSP
+164 IIVEHHTDLLDIQSP

-246 RRVNAEEM
+246 GRVNEEEM

-265 WQELLENFLTEYL
+265 WQELLEGFL
-278 SCHPER
+278 
-284 QRRIFIGKI
+284 
-293 LHSVQNDNAECHS
+293 V
-306 ESLLCHSEQS
+306 
-316 CRSEQ
+316 
-321 SSCHS
+321 
-326 ERSEESFC
+326 
-334 KKKTGVLLDIVL
+334 KKTGVLLDIVL

-360 VPRARWAR
+360 VPRARWVR